1 MLPQKWDFFIGKG
14 SIIFLIFLLRFL
26 VFLSD
31 KPPIVIAAALYIL
44 VLAAATESNSLPNSR
59 VIIIMNNV
67 TLLKKSAW
75 VALAC
80 LGLSTSAGA
89 VVFQAENYNAFY
101 DTTPG
106 NTGGAY
112 RGDAVDI
119 EATSDTGGG
128 YNVGWI
134 AQGEWLAYNNL
145 TIPTSGNYTVRMRV
159 ASASGATASVDLN
172 GGAIQ
177 LGSFAIPATGGW
189 QNWTTVSRTVN
200 LNAGTYSLGVFAQT
214 ANWNFNWIEVVA
226 EGTNNPNLPTA
237 YSGYTGVYSGYT
249 LKLDE
254 RFNSLNTAIWAKGD
268 GAVGGESICRF
279 QPQGVQI
286 VNGNLELVV
295 RNEYVPGSYS
305 YDHKSEKGPYNYSC
319 GELRTV
325 PSKRIKYGRIEAR
338 IKAPARSVATGY
350 ISSLFTYKHEGSPR
364 EWEEIDVELEGGR
377 PDKFQANLI
386 YGVNVVDWNGTR
398 QWGAWEH
405 KIDIAPA
412 DQWRVY
418 AIDWTP
424 TGIKWFVDGVL
435 VKTLNQDWIDCN
447 PSCVP
452 PQVSYTP
459 IPNDLTELMMNFW
472 IPNDGIQDAFGGNK
486 YGNVY
491 PMVTQYD
498 WVRIYQL
505 NSHPLTNW

>member
-1 MLPQKWDFFIGKG
+1 MRNILTVFVRESK
-14 SIIFLIFLLRFL
+14 LHLLCL
-26 VFLSD
+26 
-31 KPPIVIAAALYIL
+31 ALL
-44 VLAAATESNSLPNSR
+44 GFCVS
-59 VIIIMNNV
+59 
-67 TLLKKSAW
+67 SAQ
-75 VALAC
+75 
-80 LGLSTSAGA
+80 A
-89 VVFQAENYNAFY
+89 VVFQAEDYNSAY
-101 DTTPG
+101 DTTTG
-106 NTGGAY
+106 NTGGKY
-112 RGDAVDI
+112 RADNVDI
-119 EATSDTGGG
+119 ENTNDTTGGT

-134 AQGEWLAYNNL
+134 EPNEWLAYNNL
-145 TIPTSGNYTVRMRV
+145 VIPSNGSYLIKMRV
-159 ASASGATASVDLN
+159 VSPSGATASVDLN
-172 GGAIQ
+172 GGSIQ
-177 LGSFAIPATGGW
+177 LGDMAIPAAGNWTS
-189 QNWTTVSRTVN
+189 WTTVTKTVT
-200 LNAGTYSLGVFAQT
+200 LNAGTYSLGVFSKSSG
-214 ANWNFNWIEVVA
+214 WNFNWIEVVA
-226 EGTNNPNLPTA
+226 NNSSLPTA
-237 YSGYTGVYSGYT
+237 YPGYTGVYSGYT

-254 RFNSLNTAIWAKGD
+254 RFNSFNTAIWKKGD

-279 QPQGVQI
+279 QPQGVQV

-295 RNEYVPGSYS
+295 RKEYVPGSYS
-305 YDHKSEKGPYNYSC
+305 YDHQAEKGAYNYSC
-319 GELRTV
+319 GEMRTI
-325 PSKRIKYGRIEAR
+325 PSKRIKYGRIETR
-338 IKAPARSVATGY
+338 MKAPSRSVATGY

-418 AIDWTP
+418 AIEWTP

-452 PQVSYTP
+452 PQVTYTP

-472 IPNDGIQDAFGGNK
+472 IPNDLVQNNFGGNK

-505 NSHPLTNW
+505 NTHPLTNW

>member
-1 MLPQKWDFFIGKG
+1 
-14 SIIFLIFLLRFL
+14 
-26 VFLSD
+26 
-31 KPPIVIAAALYIL
+31 
-44 VLAAATESNSLPNSR
+44 
-59 VIIIMNNV
+59 MNKF
-67 TLLKKSAW
+67 TLLKKSCW
-75 VALAC
+75 LAMAC
-80 LGLSTSAGA
+80 IGLSATANA

-106 NTGGAY
+106 NTGGVF
-112 RGDAVDI
+112 RNDAVDI

-134 AQGEWLAYNNL
+134 AQGEWLAFNGL
-145 TIPTSGNYTVRMRV
+145 TIPTSGNYIVRLRV
-159 ASASGATASVDLN
+159 ASPSGATASVDLN

-177 LGSFAIPATGGW
+177 LGNFTIPATGGW
-189 QNWTTVSRTVN
+189 QTWTTVSRTVN

-214 ANWNFNWIEVVA
+214 ADWNFNWIEVVA
-226 EGTNNPNLPTA
+226 DTNNNTNLPTA
-237 YSGYTGVYSGYT
+237 YPGYTGTYSGYT

-268 GAVGGESICRF
+268 GAVGNESICRF
-279 QPQGVQI
+279 QPQGVQ
-286 VNGNLELVV
+286 VANGNLELVV
-295 RNEYVPGSYS
+295 RREYVPGSYS
-305 YDHKSEKGPYNYSC
+305 YDHKSEKGPYNFSC

-338 IKAPARSVATGY
+338 IKAPSRSVATGY

-452 PQVSYTP
+452 PQVTYTP

-472 IPNDGIQDAFGGNK
+472 IPNDAIQNDFGGNK
-486 YGNVY
+486 AGNVY

-505 NSHPLTNW
+505 NTHPLTNW